1 MPHYRFSP
9 RSKKYFVGQFVV
21 RISYLGSC
29 PPWVAAAKRATDE
42 NLPRVELNAPPC
54 RDIKAPSL
62 RILTIKEM
70 LAQNR
75 FYTGMFVGSILIAG
89 NLPDRDLEMLSCL
102 VFSFRLLLPTLD
114 NLEFA

>member
-70 LAQNR
+70 LAQKTLLHRNVCGVNIDR
-75 FYTGMFVGSILIAG
+75 G
-89 NLPDRDLEMLSCL
+89 NPPDRDLEMLSCL